1 MSRDSRH
8 DRGLYSMPLKPDDS
22 VGACSFTG
30 ETMGIGI
37 SVCYTHKGGSYT
49 APFQRF
55 RDNGMPDIK
64 RTVFYHIVNMGKIA
78 VNLHDKA
85 MFCRKMLYF
94 VFHNHHFYTQA
105 CQVGKNCTTEH
116 ASKL

>member
-1 MSRDSRH
+1 
-8 DRGLYSMPLKPDDS
+8 MPLKPDNS
-22 VGACSFTG
+22 IWACSLPG
-30 ETMGIGI
+30 ETVGIGI
-37 SVCYTHKGGSYT
+37 SVCCTHKGGSYT
-49 APFQRF
+49 LPFQRF

-78 VNLHDKA
+78 VNLHNKA